1 MKKHKLGII
10 SKSQVG
16 FTIVELMLALAISGV
31 LSTGVTMTL
40 FQMVTGSARTSNHMT
55 AVRQVQNAGYWVS
68 RDAQLMQGEPI
79 IVTDGGGQLVSVT
92 LSWIDWNDTLN
103 TVIYTFEGT
112 DEGTELWRDDG
123 AQPAL
128 IARFIDPAPTKT
140 MCDFSGG
147 VLTFTVT
154 VTVGSGSQEQSE
166 SRVYRI
172 VPRPG
177 S

>member
-10 SKSQVG
+10 SKSQMG

-40 FQMVTGSARTSNHMT
+40 FQLVTGSARTSNHMT

-68 RDAQLMQGEPI
+68 RDAQLIQGEPD
-79 IVTDGGGQLVSVT
+79 IVEDGDGQLESVT

-103 TVIYTFEGT
+103 TVIYTFEGAA
-112 DEGTELWRDDG
+112 EGMELWRDDG
-123 AQPAL
+123 VQQAL
-128 IARFIDPAPTKT
+128 IARFIDPAPAKT
-140 MCDFSGG
+140 MCDFTGG
-147 VLTFTVT
+147 VFTFTVT
-154 VTVGSGSQEQSE
+154 VTVGAGSQEQSE